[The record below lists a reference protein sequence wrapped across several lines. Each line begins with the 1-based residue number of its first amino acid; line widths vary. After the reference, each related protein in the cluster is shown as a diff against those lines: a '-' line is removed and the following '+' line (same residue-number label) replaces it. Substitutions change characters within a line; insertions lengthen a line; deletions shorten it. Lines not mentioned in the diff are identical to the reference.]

1 MHDIIAP
8 AIEELCA
15 AFERGG
21 YNPTPVLDLGV
32 LIANADGSIDERER
46 ELLLEVFQALLET
59 TLTPEVVDA
68 LVTASV
74 EVAKLA
80 GDEPRAR
87 LVGAILRD
95 CDAGEAGVR
104 VALAIAFASEG
115 LSNAERKVI
124 DRVAEAAGVPPDRV
138 EELVAEVKQAAADAD
153 PESARLSL
161 LPQGRHSKYLSG

>member
-1 MHDIIAP
+1 MHEIIAP

-32 LIANADGSIDERER
+32 LIANADGRVDDQER

-68 LVTASV
+68 LITSSV
-74 EVAKLA
+74 EVMKLA

-95 CDAGEAGVR
+95 CEAGEAGVR
-104 VALAIAFASEG
+104 VALAIAFATEG
-115 LSNAERKVI
+115 LSDAERKVI
-124 DRVAEAAGVPPDRV
+124 DRIADAAGVPLPRV
-138 EELVAEVKQAAADAD
+138 EELVAEVRKHTDDAG

-161 LPQGRHSKYLSG
+161 LPQGRHSKLLSG